1 MQTCRKFVVSG
12 QTELV
17 KKEQLLTITIVTSIL
32 RRTKITYG
40 LCLLQELSSEAYG
53 HHMPWI
59 SMCVIVIC
67 GETWNRK
74 CTETH
79 KLWKLYRLK
88 CGMSRSE
95 FVTSVPNVCNVEGH
109 HVQELSYIR
118 VGKKFYWLHFSSM
131 EAPCNNFTQYSYV
144 TE

>member
-1 MQTCRKFVVSG
+1 MQTCWTFVVSG

-17 KKEQLLTITIVTSIL
+17 KKEQLLTITVVTSIL

-40 LCLLQELSSEAYG
+40 LCSLQELSPEAYG

-59 SMCVIVIC
+59 SMCVIC

-88 CGMSRSE
+88 CGMSCWKSWKTNFRICDISTKCVQCWRTPRS
-95 FVTSVPNVCNVEGH
+95 GAIIY
-109 HVQELSYIR
+109 QG
-118 VGKKFYWLHFSSM
+118 GKEVLLITFFKYGSTL
-131 EAPCNNFTQYSYV
+131 
-144 TE
+144 